1 MDGVP
6 NATDGRRDGK
16 TIFGLYGAGGFAR
29 EVMPLV
35 VEHVARVGRDVPGGD
50 FEIFLVETE
59 VQQAEV
65 NGYRVV
71 SENEFFDI
79 DCCER
84 LFNVAIG
91 DSQARATI
99 AQRCIARGAS
109 PMSLRSNH
117 SIVYDRNEIG
127 EGAVLCANT
136 MVTSNAK
143 IGRFFHANIFSYVAH
158 DCVIGDYVTF
168 APGVHCNGNVHVHD
182 HAYIGTGAVL
192 KQGSRD
198 KPLVIGEGA
207 VVGMGAVVTKD
218 VPPFATVIGN
228 PAKPLVK
235 S

>member
-1 MDGVP
+1 MDKHLH
-6 NATDGRRDGK
+6 ATGRNPGGK

-29 EVMPLV
+29 EVMPLA
-35 VEHVARVGRDVPGGD
+35 VEHVARAAGDVPGGG
-50 FEIFLVETE
+50 FEIFLIETE
-59 VQQAEV
+59 VRQAEV

-71 SENEFFDI
+71 SEDEFFDV
-79 DCCER
+79 DCGER

-91 DSQARATI
+91 DSRARATI
-99 AQRCIARGAS
+99 AQRCIDRGAS

-168 APGVHCNGNVHVHD
+168 APGVHCNGNVHVRD
-182 HAYIGTGAVL
+182 HAYIGTGAIL

-198 KPLVIGEGA
+198 KPLVVGEGA

-218 VPPFATVIGN
+218 VPAFTTVVGN
-228 PAKPLVK
+228 PARPFVK
-235 S
+235 G